1 MSLEGGEISIR
12 RLGRF
17 QKVKLC
23 DSFSVETMRVHLDDR
38 WMYMETFS
46 IKDYCKNDITK
57 NFERIVYI
65 QGESLKHRMK
75 QVLASNC
82 QMRLT

>member
-1 MSLEGGEISIR
+1 MFLSLSLEGEEISIR

-23 DSFSVETMRVHLDDR
+23 DSFSVESMRLDLKDQ

-65 QGESLKHRMK
+65 SGESLQSRM
-75 QVLASNC
+75 
-82 QMRLT
+82 